1 MNAQTTM
8 MHDVFV
14 VDDHPVMRRGYEA
27 LIGQESD
34 LQVAGEA
41 SSAEEALEKLA
52 DAEPDLIIVDISLEG
67 MSGIELI
74 KHLQSQHPDLP
85 ILVVSMHDETLYGE
99 RALHA
104 GARGYVM
111 KSEVDDVIIEAIRQV
126 LKGGFYVTDHLNR
139 KILLQYTGRGPKEG
153 TTLEQLSDRELEVF
167 ELIGRGRST
176 RDIAESLHV
185 SVKTVQ
191 SHRSRIK
198 QKLAIDNITELTRRA
213 VIWVQ
218 HQN

>member
-1 MNAQTTM
+1 M
-8 MHDVFV
+8 MHSIFV
-14 VDDHPVMRRGYEA
+14 VDDHPVMRRGYAA
-27 LIGQESD
+27 LISRESD
-34 LQVAGEA
+34 FEMCGEA
-41 SSAEEALEKLA
+41 SSAEEAL
-52 DAEPDLIIVDISLEG
+52 DVIGDDEPDLIIVDISLEG

-85 ILVVSMHDETLYGE
+85 VLVVSMHDETLYGE

-111 KSEVDDVIIEAIRQV
+111 KSEVDDVIIEAIRQI
-126 LKGGFYVTDHLNR
+126 LQGGFYLTDHLNR
-139 KILLQYTGRGPKEG
+139 KILLQYTGRGPTES
-153 TTLEQLSDRELEVF
+153 TTLEKLSDRELEVF

-176 RDIAESLHV
+176 RDIADALHV